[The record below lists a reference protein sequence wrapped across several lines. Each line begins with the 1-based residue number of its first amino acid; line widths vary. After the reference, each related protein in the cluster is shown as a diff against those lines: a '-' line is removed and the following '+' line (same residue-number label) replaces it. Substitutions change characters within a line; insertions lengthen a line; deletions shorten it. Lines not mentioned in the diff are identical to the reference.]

1 MFQMPR
7 EFRNLSFY
15 VCDAGGIR
23 DARIGKV
30 AISKELLMKEGIT
43 EDTWIP
49 IRAIDA
55 DTEVQVRFTGDYWT
69 QLHEVAFLPG
79 LSPLRSQR
87 VRAPSQLC
95 PHN

>member
-1 MFQMPR
+1 MFQLPR

-23 DARIGKV
+23 DTRIGKV
-30 AISKELLMKEGIT
+30 AISKELLVKDGIT

-55 DTEVQVRFTGDYWT
+55 DTEVQVSFPGGYWAQPYEMALPFRD
-69 QLHEVAFLPG
+69 QLTWK
-79 LSPLRSQR
+79 STCTST
-87 VRAPSQLC
+87 
-95 PHN
+95 